1 MMLQTKV
8 TIYDVA
14 KELGISTA
22 TVNRALGG
30 KANVSDKTRKLVVET
45 AEKMGYR
52 PSKTASS
59 LKRNPKKIAVLLPV
73 TVHGFVAEVARGAR
87 KAFED
92 LFDYGVYG
100 EIIEMVGEETDAFL
114 ERLYEIGQ
122 SDYDGVVI
130 LPNSDEAA
138 VTRVVKE
145 LSVNPKQIYATVT
158 SDLTG
163 SGRILSVQNNGKV
176 AGKMAAEVIG
186 YMMPDKTRP
195 VALVTGQVSSLV
207 HRKTVEGFVSD
218 IDKYGLGFAGV
229 YEHHDVLQNAYDLVE
244 VILKAHPDL
253 GAIYFSSANSVTFCN
268 RLKELGHGH
277 DMTIV
282 ASDVFPDIVN
292 LMDEGVINATIFQN
306 PFLQGRLAVRYLYE
320 YMVEGRRFEEDIVL
334 LDPQIVLRSNLSL
347 FSEIL
352 EQMKDDII
360 L

>member
-1 MMLQTKV
+1 MLQTKV

-14 KELGISTA
+14 RELGISTA
-22 TVNRALGG
+22 TVNRALSG
-30 KANVSDKTRKLVVET
+30 KASVSEKTKKLVVDT

-59 LKRNPKKIAVLLPV
+59 LKRTPKKIAVLLPM
-73 TVHGFVAEVARGAR
+73 TVFGFVAEVERGAK

-100 EIIEMVGEETDAFL
+100 EIFNMVGEETEAFL
-114 ERLYEIGQ
+114 DQLYEISKG
-122 SDYDGVVI
+122 DYDGVVI
-130 LPNSDEAA
+130 LPNADEAA
-138 VTRVVKE
+138 VTKAVGE
-145 LSVNPKQIYATVT
+145 LSGKTKTIYATVT
-158 SDLTG
+158 SDLSG

-176 AGKMAAEVIG
+176 AGKMAAELIG
-186 YMMPDKTRP
+186 YMADKKRP

-229 YEHHDVLQNAYDLVE
+229 YEHHDNLQKAYELVE
-244 VILKAHPDL
+244 VVLKAHPDL
-253 GAIYFSSANSVTFCN
+253 GSIYFSSANSVTFCK
-268 RLKELGHGH
+268 RLKELGRAQ
-277 DMTIV
+277 DITIV

-292 LMDEGVINATIFQN
+292 LMEENVINATIFQN
-306 PFLQGRLAVRYLYE
+306 PFTQGRLAVRYLYE
-320 YMVEGRRFEEDIVL
+320 YMVEGRRFDNDVVL

-347 FSEIL
+347 FAEVL
-352 EQMKDDII
+352 KQMKYDVV